1 MFIVEEVELRKAS
14 FFPNFCLAIERRW
27 ASVKLIGKE
36 FLRNEVKVA
45 LEAWR

>member
-14 FFPNFCLAIERRW
+14 FFPNLAIERRW